1 MFSIRIVGARHYS
14 FKSDDGRLIE
24 GYTVYTL
31 VQSSDNKNVIGYYT
45 DKFSL
50 SEYNFQRFNVESL
63 VTSKASVE
71 LYYNKYGRVMNIVRV
86 SDD

>member
-1 MFSIRIVGARHYS
+1 MANIRIVGARHYS
-14 FKSDDGRLIE
+14 FNSDDGRLIE

-31 VQSSDNKNVIGYYT
+31 IQPSDNKNVIGYYT
-45 DKFSL
+45 DKFTL
-50 SEYNFQRFNVESL
+50 SEYNFERFNVESL

>member
-1 MFSIRIVGARHYS
+1 MANIRIVGARHYS

-31 VQSSDNKNVIGYYT
+31 VQPSDNKNVIGYYT
-45 DKFSL
+45 DKFTL
-50 SEYNFQRFNVESL
+50 SEYNFDRFNVESL

-71 LYYNKYGRVMNIVRV
+71 LYYNKFGRVMNIVRV